1 MYPPLAAARIAW
13 WSWHT
18 RCRKKVIRRSP
29 RYPQENDA
37 MRLPHRLLAASLAF
51 VLLAGVTRGDG
62 LPRGDAQAQG
72 FSPEKIQ
79 RIPALLREAVEKKQI
94 AGGVALVA
102 RRGKVIHVSTA
113 GLQDLESQTPMAEDT
128 LFRIASMSKPI
139 TSVAVMQLVEDG
151 KLKPTD
157 TLSTYVPEFKDMK
170 VAVPSPDGKSFEMV
184 KAEREITIHDLL
196 THSSG
201 ITYRIMSK
209 PHVGKLYEEAGVCD
223 GLVESQVSLA
233 DNVRKIARLPLVCQP
248 GSAWEYGLNTDVLGH
263 VVEVVSGKS
272 LEDFMRERIF
282 TPLKMNDT
290 CFNLAKDK
298 HARLASLYTIQ
309 QDKSFRKV
317 GEKAVTSGPFVYSGT
332 VPTRADNQ
340 YFSGGAGLVS
350 TAGNYLRF
358 GQMMMNGG
366 ELDGAR
372 VLKAETVA
380 VMTKNQLKIS
390 INPGN
395 SQMGYGFGV
404 LSAEAKKS
412 QNDPAG
418 LGTFG
423 WGGAYG
429 TYFWVDPKNELVAV
443 FMAQVFPQDFTLS
456 IEFKKAVY
464 AAMTAEK

>member
-1 MYPPLAAARIAW
+1 M
-13 WSWHT
+13 T
-18 RCRKKVIRRSP
+18 
-29 RYPQENDA
+29 
-37 MRLPHRLLAASLAF
+37 
-51 VLLAGVTRGDG
+51 DG
-62 LPRGDAQAQG
+62 T
-72 FSPEKIQ
+72 I
-79 RIPALLREAVEKKQI
+79 
-94 AGGVALVA
+94 
-102 RRGKVIHVSTA
+102 
-113 GLQDLESQTPMAEDT
+113 
-128 LFRIASMSKPI
+128 FRIASMSKPI

-151 KLKPTD
+151 KLKLTD
-157 TLSTYVPEFKDMK
+157 TLSKYVPEFKDMK
-170 VAVPSPDGKSFEMV
+170 VAVPSQDGKSFETV

-209 PHVGKLYEEAGVCD
+209 PHIGKLYEEANVCD
-223 GLVESQVSLA
+223 GLVESKESLA
-233 DNVRKIARLPLVCQP
+233 DNVRKISKLPLVCQP

-298 HARLASLYTIQ
+298 HSRLASLYTIQ
-309 QDKSFRKV
+309 EDKSFRKV
-317 GEKAVTSGPFVYSGT
+317 GEKAVTTGPFVYSGT
-332 VPTRADNQ
+332 VPTHADNK

-350 TAGNYLRF
+350 TAGDYFRF

-366 ELDGAR
+366 ELNGAR

-380 VMTKNQLKIS
+380 TMTKNQLGKIRVGPE
-390 INPGN
+390 NAL
-395 SQMGYGFGV
+395 MGYGFGV
-404 LSAEAKKS
+404 LSEEGKKG

-418 LGTFG
+418 VGTFS

-443 FMAQVFPQDFTLS
+443 VMAQVAPPDFTMAT
-456 IEFKKAVY
+456 EFKKAVY
-464 AAMTAEK
+464 AAMVVEK